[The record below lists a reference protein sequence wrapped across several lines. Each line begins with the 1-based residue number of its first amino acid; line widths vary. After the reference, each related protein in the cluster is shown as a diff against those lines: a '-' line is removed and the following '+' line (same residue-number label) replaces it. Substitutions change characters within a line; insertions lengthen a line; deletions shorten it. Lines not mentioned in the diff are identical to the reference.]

1 MLHTIRIYKPKRKK
15 INEVFYKHKK
25 LKKTYMLYSALQKE
39 YYESKKNIKYITVYP
54 DKLYKV

>member
-1 MLHTIRIYKPKRKK
+1 MLHAISIYKPKRKN

-39 YYESKKNIKYITVYP
+39 YYESKKKHKIY
-54 DKLYKV
+54 